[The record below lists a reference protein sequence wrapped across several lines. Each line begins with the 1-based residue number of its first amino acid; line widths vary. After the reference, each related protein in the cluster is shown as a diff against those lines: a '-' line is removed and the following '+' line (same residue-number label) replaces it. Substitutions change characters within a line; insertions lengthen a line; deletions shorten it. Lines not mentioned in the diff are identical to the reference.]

1 MKLLILIGLIMGTAA
16 NRLFSQDEQSQRHNM
31 VRQQL
36 EARGINHR
44 ATLEAMRKVQR
55 HLFVP
60 ARLRAHAYTDSPL
73 SIGQGQ
79 TISQPYIVAY
89 MTQLLDLKPHH
100 RVLEIG
106 TGSGYQAAV
115 LAEMVEQVF
124 TIEIVKELGQRA
136 EKLLDSLGYDNVSV
150 VIGDGYQ
157 GLEAEAPFDAIIVTA
172 APDKIPPP
180 LVEQLK
186 DGGKM
191 VIPVGPPAA
200 IQTLVLMEKREG
212 KIVEPTL
219 TPVRFVPFT
228 RSQ

>member
-1 MKLLILIGLIMGTAA
+1 MKLLVLIGLIIGTEADQFF
-16 NRLFSQDEQSQRHNM
+16 NQDEQRLRHNM

-36 EARGINHR
+36 EARGINHG
-44 ATLEAMRKVQR
+44 ATLGAMRKVQR

-60 ARLRAHAYTDSPL
+60 TQYRTQAYADSPL
-73 SIGQGQ
+73 SIGRGQ

-89 MTQLLDLKPHH
+89 MTQLLDLKPNH

-115 LAEMVEQVF
+115 LAEIVDQVY
-124 TIEIVKELGQRA
+124 TIEIVEELGQQA
-136 EKLLDSLGYDNVSV
+136 EKLLDSLGYDNVTV

-157 GLEAEAPFDAIIVTA
+157 GLETEAPFDAIVVTA
-172 APDKIPPP
+172 APDEIPPP
-180 LVEQLK
+180 LIKQLK
-186 DGGKM
+186 DGGRM

-200 IQTLVLMEKREG
+200 IQTLVLIEKQKG
-212 KIVEPTL
+212 KIVETKL

>member
-1 MKLLILIGLIMGTAA
+1 MKSLILIGLIIGVAG

-36 EARGINHR
+36 EARGINHH

-60 ARLRAHAYTDSPL
+60 TRFRAHAYIDSPL

-89 MTQLLDLKPHH
+89 MTQLLDLKPNH

-115 LAEMVEQVF
+115 LAEIVDQVF

-136 EKLLDSLGYDNVSV
+136 EKLLDSLDYDNVSV

-212 KIVEPTL
+212 KIVETKL

-228 RSQ
+228 RGQ